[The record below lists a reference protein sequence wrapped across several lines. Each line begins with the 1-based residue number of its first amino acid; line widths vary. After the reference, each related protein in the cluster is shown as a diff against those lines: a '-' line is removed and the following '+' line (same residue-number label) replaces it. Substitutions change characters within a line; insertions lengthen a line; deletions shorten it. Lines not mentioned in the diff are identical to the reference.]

1 MSFIAAFSGP
11 GLANCVYLVVGSI
24 EARVRRG
31 GSRRRNEEQEAIRG
45 LLEELEGPP
54 QFNPWVAG
62 PAIMSTIS
70 IPGNKRHVKTVQFPV
85 VFVVGGW
92 GV

>member
-24 EARVRRG
+24 DARVRRR
-31 GSRRRNEEQEAIRG
+31 GSRRREEQEAIRG

-62 PAIMSTIS
+62 PGIISKIS
-70 IPGNKRHVKTVQFPV
+70 ILGNNQVSTKDMLKQCNFQ
-85 VFVVGGW
+85 
-92 GV
+92 